1 MTAAS
6 LSGCRVLVTGATG
19 FVGAHLAARL
29 VAVGAE
35 VHATL
40 RESSDPWRLRALGV
54 LEAVNLAI
62 CDLTEPDAVRRL
74 LERVRPSHVLH
85 LAAAVNVARDPE
97 LVPLVLANN
106 VQGTYHLLASAIA
119 VGATCFV
126 NTGSSEEY
134 GDGRAPFRES
144 DKVSP
149 VSPYSWSKAAVTEL
163 CATLHRTRRWPLVT
177 VRPFLTYGPLQTNDM
192 LVPATIRHCL
202 AGRPFPVTAGEQ
214 TRDLNYVEDIV
225 EGYLLAAT
233 VPAAIGG
240 VFNLGSG
247 QEYRVREVVAQIA
260 GLLSRPDLPQYGA
273 LPYRTGE
280 AMHFYCDNSLARR
293 VLGWQPHVDLAAGLE
308 RTAAWYRV
316 HEQASG
322 TA

>member
-6 LSGCRVLVTGATG
+6 LRGCRVLVTGATG

-29 VAVGAE
+29 VALGAE

-54 LEAVNLAI
+54 LAAVNLAA

-97 LVPLVLANN
+97 LVPLMLATN
-106 VQGTYHLLASAIA
+106 VQATYHLLAAAMA
-119 VGATCFV
+119 VGVTCFV

-134 GDGRAPFRES
+134 GESRAPFRES
-144 DKVSP
+144 EKVSP
-149 VSPYSWSKAAVTEL
+149 VSPYSWSKAAATEL
-163 CATLHRTRRWPLVT
+163 CTTLHRTCAWPLVT
-177 VRPFLTYGPLQTNDM
+177 VRPFLTYGPLQTSDM

-202 AGRPFPVTAGEQ
+202 HGRPFPVTAGEQ
-214 TRDLNYVEDIV
+214 TRDFNYVADIV

-240 VFNLGSG
+240 IFNLGSG
-247 QEYRVREVVAQIA
+247 REHRVREVVAQIA
-260 GLLSRPDLPQYGA
+260 GLLGRPDLPQYGA
-273 LPYRTGE
+273 LPYRPGE
-280 AMHFYCDNSLARR
+280 VMHFYCDNSLACR
-293 VLGWQPHVDLAAGLE
+293 VLGWQPRVELAAGLE
-308 RTAAWYRV
+308 RTVAWYRAY
-316 HEQASG
+316 EQARG